1 MEGVSVSS
9 VFWYAPF
16 DNAGEMAVA
25 EALARSPYVD
35 LTVQSISERF
45 GQRLEPRSHADF
57 TLVRNLPPPAS
68 ERSGGNTV
76 AHRAWTAMERSA
88 RRKRLVGQG
97 SYDLVH
103 LQTFNP
109 VTDWSA
115 VPRLK
120 RAAPVLVQS
129 VHNVRPH
136 QSVFP
141 HRLETVLLGRGYRA
155 CSALVVAHDHLG
167 QQLID
172 DFDVDPT
179 RVHTIPFPITMPL
192 RSPLQAR
199 GVSGKAVNF
208 LFFGTFRPNKGLT
221 VLLDAIRQLD
231 RRSGRSTPARFV
243 IAGRGDADLEAK
255 VRVAARE
262 LKSLTAEI
270 GYVTANRRQQLY
282 DDADCVLLPYT
293 SINAQSGVLYDAYSQ
308 RLPVIASD
316 VGPIGTTVRKHRSGW
331 VVDPDN
337 AASLVDALLSAGGN
351 RQEMTE
357 AGNRGA
363 AIAEGRTP
371 QLTAKKLELLYNQ
384 LLGPPLT
391 RAEQQSGLG

>member
-1 MEGVSVSS
+1 M
-9 VFWYAPF
+9 
-16 DNAGEMAVA
+16 
-25 EALARSPYVD
+25 L
-35 LTVQSISERF
+35 
-45 GQRLEPRSHADF
+45 
-57 TLVRNLPPPAS
+57 LV
-68 ERSGGNTV
+68 
-76 AHRAWTAMERSA
+76 
-88 RRKRLVGQG
+88 
-97 SYDLVH
+97 
-103 LQTFNP
+103 
-109 VTDWSA
+109 
-115 VPRLK
+115 
-120 RAAPVLVQS
+120 
-129 VHNVRPH
+129 
-136 QSVFP
+136 
-141 HRLETVLLGRGYRA
+141 
-155 CSALVVAHDHLG
+155 
-167 QQLID
+167 
-172 DFDVDPT
+172 
-179 RVHTIPFPITMPL
+179 
-192 RSPLQAR
+192 
-199 GVSGKAVNF
+199 
-208 LFFGTFRPNKGLT
+208 
-221 VLLDAIRQLD
+221 AIRQLD

-391 RAEQQSGLG
+391 RAERQSGVG